1 VLFSLVANG
10 FLIVAVVLLFFQ
22 NHNFLAG
29 WNAKASGVP
38 PESAPGDSATLSHL
52 GTRYQLNYADWLRL
66 LAQEAK
72 VVAEKHPAHLAV
84 LAGDS
89 LSLWFP
95 NDLLPSDQVW
105 LNQGISGETSGGLL
119 KRLNLFDQT
128 QPEIIFVMIGINDLI
143 RGLPDETVIE
153 NQREIIHYLRQMHPN
168 SQIVV
173 QSILPHAGA
182 AATWQGRDRLQNL
195 PNDRIRALNRELAA
209 IATREQV
216 TYLDL
221 HPLFTNPQGDLRPKL
236 STDGLHLSEDGY
248 LVWRS
253 ALLLYSQAGLA
264 RNGK

>member
-1 VLFSLVANG
+1 MTL
-10 FLIVAVVLLFFQ
+10 VLLFLQKHPLF
-22 NHNFLAG
+22 AG
-29 WNAKASGVP
+29 FHAKASAVP
-38 PESAPGDSATLSHL
+38 PDSSTNDAASLSQL
-52 GTRYQLNYADWLRL
+52 GTRYQLNYEDWLRL

-72 VVAEKHPAHLAV
+72 VAAEKSPKHLAV

-95 NDLLPSDQVW
+95 ADLLPSDHIW

-119 KRLNLFDQT
+119 KRLNLFDPT

-143 RGLPDETVIE
+143 RGFSDETLLE
-153 NQREIIHYLRQMHPN
+153 NQREIIHYLRQTHPK
-168 SQIVV
+168 SKIVV

-182 AATWQGRDRLQNL
+182 AASWQGRDRLQDL

-209 IATREQV
+209 IASREQV
-216 TYLDL
+216 NFLDL
-221 HPLFTNPQGDLRPKL
+221 HPLFTNSQGDLRPNL

-253 ALLLYSQAGLA
+253 ALLLYSQTALE
-264 RNGK
+264 RRKS